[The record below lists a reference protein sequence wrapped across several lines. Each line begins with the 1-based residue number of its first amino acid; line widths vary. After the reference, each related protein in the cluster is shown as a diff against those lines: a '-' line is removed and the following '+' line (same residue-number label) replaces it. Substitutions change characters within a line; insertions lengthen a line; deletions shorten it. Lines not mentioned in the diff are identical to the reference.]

1 MLYYDRIDISK
12 GVDLDKSDKKKE
24 CMICHYWIFN
34 HGLKFKNS
42 ICNGCHD
49 LTMLSVNI
57 SNIAIIIVRIV
68 NYCYIVHNISKSEAI
83 LFTKIMG
90 IYKKNIALNFK
101 SVFLLFLFS
110 IYKMVD
116 NMDTYTSSNITIETL
131 MKNPRMLKFIPDHLK
146 TKLTC
151 NYPFKK

>member
-12 GVDLDKSDKKKE
+12 GVDLEKSDKKNE

-49 LTMLSVNI
+49 LTVLSVNI

-68 NYCYIVHNISKSEAI
+68 NYCYIIHNISKSEAI

-90 IYKKNIALNFK
+90 IYKKKYCLEF
-101 SVFLLFLFS
+101 
-110 IYKMVD
+110 
-116 NMDTYTSSNITIETL
+116 
-131 MKNPRMLKFIPDHLK
+131 
-146 TKLTC
+146 
-151 NYPFKK
+151 